1 LRARVIANVSHNVNR
16 RDFLFLTALAAFI
29 PDAKAGAWES
39 GSFDN
44 DDALDWAGQC
54 VWSKDSSLISVT
66 LNAAL
71 VDGYLEAPECSS
83 AVAAAEV
90 VAASKGKAI
99 KSLPKEL
106 AFWLEQQQK
115 AEIAKLS
122 PLATKAVSRIL
133 NGPKSELQE
142 LLQENR
148 FVSKNYGRVLAQVVC
163 QVHDIRRVLSS

>member
-1 LRARVIANVSHNVNR
+1 MAGDAGLKGRSRISHNMNR
-16 RDFLFLTALAAFI
+16 RHFLVFATLSGFI
-29 PDAKAGAWES
+29 PCAKAGAWES

-54 VWSKDSSLISVT
+54 VKSRGTSLISAT

-71 VDGYLEAPECSS
+71 AGGYIEAPECSA

-90 VAASKGKAI
+90 IAASKGKA

-106 AFWLEQQQK
+106 LSWLDQQQTV
-115 AEIAKLS
+115 EIAKLA

-142 LLQENR
+142 LW
-148 FVSKNYGRVLAQVVC
+148 LANKKDFPLWKSHMQ
-163 QVHDIRRVLSS
+163 DLIARLK

>member
-1 LRARVIANVSHNVNR
+1 MNR
-16 RDFLFLTALAAFI
+16 RKFVALAALTTFLSF
-29 PDAKAGAWES
+29 AKAGAWES

-54 VWSKDSSLISVT
+54 VRSKGTSLISAT
-66 LNAAL
+66 LTAAL
-71 VDGYLEAPECSS
+71 ADGYLEAPECSA

-90 VAASKGKAI
+90 VAASKGKAS

-106 AFWLEQQQK
+106 SSWLEKQQR
-115 AEIAKLS
+115 EEVAKLA

-142 LLQENR
+142 LWQENKKDFPVWKSHMQSLIAR
-148 FVSKNYGRVLAQVVC
+148 LR
-163 QVHDIRRVLSS
+163 

>member
-1 LRARVIANVSHNVNR
+1 MAKLAANSFVSHTMNR
-16 RDFLFLTALAAFI
+16 RDFLALTALSAFI
-29 PDAKAGAWES
+29 PCAKAGAWKS

-54 VWSKDSSLISVT
+54 ARSKGTSLISAT

-71 VDGYLEAPECSS
+71 VDGYLEAPECSA

-90 VAASKGKAI
+90 VAASKGNSI

-106 AFWLEQQQK
+106 VSWLDKQQK
-115 AEIAKLS
+115 EEIAKLAS
-122 PLATKAVSRIL
+122 IATKAVSRIL

-142 LLQENR
+142 LWHENKKDFPVWKSQMQSLIAR
-148 FVSKNYGRVLAQVVC
+148 LM
-163 QVHDIRRVLSS
+163 